1 MRDDELEQELAE
13 LEAMEDML
21 SSGLLDRNESVL
33 VVIDVQERYLPH
45 LYEGAR
51 VVEASRRLIEGA
63 KLVGVPVLVTEQY
76 PEGLGPTTAT
86 LRDILPA
93 GAKPIAKRTMSCVG
107 EAKFVAA
114 LRKTERTQV
123 VIAGIEAQACVNQT
137 VHELI
142 AADFETHIVVDA
154 LSSRFRRDYDVAVER
169 QIRAGAVPTTVEAVL
184 LEWVRTAD
192 APEFQAIRQLIRDPL
207 PA

>member
-13 LEAMEDML
+13 LEAMEDMM
-21 SSGLLDRNESVL
+21 SSGLLDRKESVL
-33 VVIDVQERYLPH
+33 VVIDVQEKYIPH

-51 VVEASRRLIEGA
+51 VIEAARRLIEGA

-76 PEGLGPTTAT
+76 PEGLGHTTPA
-86 LRDILPA
+86 LREILPA
-93 GAKPIAKRTMSCVG
+93 GTKPIEKRSMSCVS
-107 EAKFVAA
+107 EPKFVEA
-114 LRKTERTQV
+114 LRKIERTQV

-142 AADFETHIVVDA
+142 AADFETHIVIDA
-154 LSSRFRRDYDVAVER
+154 ISSRFRRDYDVAVER

-192 APEFQAIRQLIRDPL
+192 APEFQKVRQLIKEPL
-207 PA
+207 PG

>member
-1 MRDDELEQELAE
+1 MRHDEDGEDLQEFELEDE
-13 LEAMEDML
+13 M

-33 VVIDVQERYLPH
+33 VIIDVQERYIPH
-45 LYEGAR
+45 LHEGAR

-63 KLVGVPVLVTEQY
+63 KLVGVPILVTEQY
-76 PEGLGPTTAT
+76 PEGLGHTTSV
-86 LRDILPA
+86 LRDILPRETQ
-93 GAKPIAKRTMSCVG
+93 PIAKRTMSCVA
-107 EAKFVAA
+107 EPAFVDA
-114 LRKTERTQV
+114 LRETGRTQM

-142 AADFETHIVVDA
+142 AAQLETHIVVDA
-154 LSSRFRRDYDVAVER
+154 LSSRFRRDYEVAVER
-169 QIRAGAVPTTVEAVL
+169 QIGAGAVPTTVEAVL

-192 APEFQAIRQLIRDPL
+192 APEFQKIRQLIRDPL

>member
-1 MRDDELEQELAE
+1 MRDEDLEQELQE
-13 LEAMEDML
+13 LEEMEGML

-33 VVIDVQERYLPH
+33 VVVDVQERYVPH

-51 VVEASRRLIEGA
+51 VVEATRRLIEAA

-76 PEGLGPTTAT
+76 PEGLGPTTEA
-86 LRDILPA
+86 LRKILPA
-93 GAKPIAKRTMSCVG
+93 DTTPIAKRTMSCVG
-107 EAKFVAA
+107 EPAFVAA
-114 LRKTERTQV
+114 LRDTERMQI

-137 VHELI
+137 VHDLL
-142 AADFETHIVVDA
+142 AADYETHIVVDA

-169 QIRAGAVPTTVEAVL
+169 QIRAGAIPTTVEAVL

-192 APEFQAIRQLIRDPL
+192 APEFQKIRQLIRDPL
-207 PA
+207 PE